1 MPSSLLAI
9 SLGASLGAILR
20 WVLGHALNDVFP
32 NLTLGTLAANLLG
45 GYIIGMAIAW
55 FGGHTGLSPQ
65 MRLFVITG
73 FCGGLTTF
81 STFSAEL
88 AVMLEQ
94 GRLGWMAVAVLVH
107 VAGSLAMTLLGMATV
122 AWLRALS

>member
-20 WVLGHALNDVFP
+20 WALGHALNGAFA

-45 GYIIGMAIAW
+45 GYIIGAALAG
-55 FGGHTGLSPQ
+55 FGGHAGLSPQ

-94 GRLGWMAVAVLVH
+94 GRLGWMAVAIIVH
-107 VAGSLAMTLLGMATV
+107 VAGSLAMTLLGMASV
-122 AWLRALS
+122 VWLRALS